1 MIFLVFVLASNSFS
15 LGSSLLLAFVL
26 AIVLASLVKTMLNNL
41 WKACYVSTGVEK
53 GAGFNF
59 WQGEG

>member
-1 MIFLVFVLASNSFS
+1 MIFLVFVFASNSFS

-26 AIVLASLVKTMLNNL
+26 AIVLASRVKTMLNL

>member
-1 MIFLVFVLASNSFS
+1 MIFLVFVFASNSFS

-26 AIVLASLVKTMLNNL
+26 AIVLASRVKTMLNL

-59 WQGEG
+59 WLGEG

>member
-1 MIFLVFVLASNSFS
+1 MIFLVFVFASNSFS

-26 AIVLASLVKTMLNNL
+26 AIVLASLLKTMLNL